1 MEKQDLQLPVRS
13 EAPMAEGFL
22 ARLRRLAADR
32 RGVGAVEFALIAP
45 LLLSLYI
52 TSFELTIGLSVS
64 KRVTRSASAI
74 ADLVTQQTS
83 VDKAFLATTTDVTN
97 SLFFPYAADDL
108 SIKITG
114 VALDASGNPTVA
126 WSWNGS
132 NTPPYAAGSP
142 VNVPAEMR
150 APNSFLIRS
159 EVSVSHELLM
169 FMSGAMPTNLQNI
182 TIAREYFYRQR
193 LGSSITCTNC

>member
-1 MEKQDLQLPVRS
+1 MEKQDLQLRASSPGS
-13 EAPMAEGFL
+13 PTEGFL

-52 TSFELTIGLSVS
+52 TSFEITMGLSVS
-64 KRVTRSASAI
+64 KRVTRSAGAI

-83 VDKAFLATTTDVTN
+83 VDKTFLATTKDMTD

-114 VALDASGNPTVA
+114 VTLDGSGNPTVA
-126 WSWNGS
+126 WSWNGT
-132 NTPPYAAGSP
+132 NAPPYAVGSP

-150 APNSFLIRS
+150 AANSFLIHS

-169 FMSGAMPTNLQNI
+169 FMSGAMPTSLQNI

-193 LGSSITCTNC
+193 LGSSISCTNC